1 MPSVRICSNCT
12 QLREKQFHTVYRYI
26 VDHPDTTI
34 PTVVEETE
42 VPEKLVL
49 EFIQQGR
56 IQVSGEAMAC
66 AQCQQRI
73 PELHLNARIY
83 NDRIYCLGCLKN
95 LSGQIQSCTDSAD
108 RSFRLEGGSAQN
120 NDRRYG
126 LGRD

>member
-1 MPSVRICSNCT
+1 M

-34 PTVVEETE
+34 PGVVAETD

-49 EFIQQGR
+49 EFVQQGR

-66 AQCQQRI
+66 AQCQQMI

-83 NDRIYCLGCLKN
+83 NERIYCLGCLRN
-95 LSGQIQSCTDSAD
+95 LSGQIQSNSNNADYVQRRLPTDESSAK
-108 RSFRLEGGSAQN
+108 
-120 NDRRYG
+120 RYG
-126 LGRD
+126 LGR